1 MNERALVKNAAD
13 PEQVK
18 QAAQKEK
25 TGRARDLNDLRAVLA
40 MREGRRYTWRQL
52 SDCGV
57 FRSSFTGNS
66 TTFFNEGRRD
76 VGLRLLADVMEAQ
89 PEAFLL
95 MQQEAKHEDSSNG

>member
-1 MNERALVKNAAD
+1 MSERALVKNAAD
-13 PEQVK
+13 AEQVK

-25 TGRARDLNDLRAVLA
+25 TGRARDLNDLCVVLA
-40 MREGRRYTWRQL
+40 TREGRRHTWRQL

-76 VGLRLLADVMEAQ
+76 VGLRLLADVMEAR
-89 PEAFLL
+89 PDAFLL